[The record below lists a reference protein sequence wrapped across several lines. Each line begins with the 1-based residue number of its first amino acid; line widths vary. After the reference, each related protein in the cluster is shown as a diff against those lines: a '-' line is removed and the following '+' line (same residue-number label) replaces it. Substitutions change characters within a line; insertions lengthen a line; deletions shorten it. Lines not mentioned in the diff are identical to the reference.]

1 MPTISLAPEETT
13 EKSGYSWK
21 ILIFGI
27 LGIIWA
33 FLIGFSAINFFLGQ
47 PIIGSSALLILTL
60 ALLFFLINFA
70 FESLFSQSLRWLMII
85 LQSIAITV
93 GVYLANPAGFI
104 SWQIG
109 WIVFFVLFFWFGRNL
124 IQVAAEGMMKLR
136 WHSMTRKGLAQIV
149 TAFTLFLSISLG
161 ILLWQ
166 QPADKMFISETG
178 LTSILNSGNLIGRL
192 YIKDLD
198 WKMKTDDF
206 LRAVTEKTI
215 GSALE
220 TALGKNIQSLPADYV
235 AKQKQALIE
244 KSIPDLKKQ
253 LSQLIGAPIS
263 GSESIGHVAYEFV
276 SIKYRALPS
285 SVRQIII
292 AVLVVLFFL
301 ALRFVAA
308 IFSLV
313 ARILGY
319 LFYEILLALGFVH
332 VVYENRT
339 KESLILP

>member
-1 MPTISLAPEETT
+1 MPTISLVPEETT

-27 LGIIWA
+27 LGIIWS
-33 FLIGFSAINFFLGQ
+33 FIIGFSAINVFLGQ
-47 PIIGSSALLILTL
+47 PVINFSASLILML

-70 FESLFSQSLRWLMII
+70 LESLFGQSMRWPMMI
-85 LQSIAITV
+85 LQSLAIV
-93 GVYLANPAGFI
+93 IGVYLANPSGFI
-104 SWQIG
+104 SWQLAWVI
-109 WIVFFVLFFWFGRNL
+109 FFVLFFWLGRSL
-124 IQVAAEGMMKLR
+124 IQTAAESMIKLR

-166 QPADKMFISETG
+166 QPADKMFISESG
-178 LTSILNSGNLIGRL
+178 LASILNSGNFIGRL
-192 YIKDLD
+192 YIKNLD

-206 LRAVTEKTI
+206 LRALTEKTI

-220 TALGKNIQSLPADYV
+220 TTLGKSLQSLPADYV

-244 KSIPDLKKQ
+244 QSIPDLKKQ
-253 LSQLIGAPIS
+253 ISQWVGAPIS
-263 GSESIGHVAYEFV
+263 GSDTIAHVAYEFI
-276 SIKYRALPS
+276 SIKYRVMPS
-285 SVRQIII
+285 NVRQIII
-292 AVLVVLFFL
+292 AVLVVLFFF
-301 ALRFVAA
+301 ALRFAA
-308 IFSLV
+308 GLFSII

-332 VVYENRT
+332 IIYGTRT